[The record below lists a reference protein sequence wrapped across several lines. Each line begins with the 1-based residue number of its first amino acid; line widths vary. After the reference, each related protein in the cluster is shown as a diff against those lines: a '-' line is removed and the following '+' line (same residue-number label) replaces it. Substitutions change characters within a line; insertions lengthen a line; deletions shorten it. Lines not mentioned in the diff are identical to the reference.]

1 MTELPSP
8 YFQILICNVIK
19 EQKYLKLNCPINDR
33 NHQGKKP
40 ALHSFLFFGVNLP
53 GLKKGSHIGCRPQEG
68 NCSCGLMLLKKPT
81 LALKLTPYPFPSQ
94 MPSRHK
100 DPVVQLLSHVRLFV
114 TQWTAACQASVSFTV
129 SWSLLKLMSI
139 ESVMPSSHL
148 ILSPPSPSAFKLS
161 QHQSLFQ

>member
-1 MTELPSP
+1 MERGHQHSKCRELTELPSP

-19 EQKYLKLNCPINDR
+19 EQKYLKLNFPTNDR

-40 ALHSFLFFGVNLP
+40 ALHSFLFFGVSLP

-68 NCSCGLMLLKKPT
+68 NCSCGLTLLKKPT
-81 LALKLTPYPFPSQ
+81 LALKLTLTPSHLE

-114 TQWTAACQASVSFTV
+114 TQWTAAFQASLSFTI
-129 SWSLLKLMSI
+129 SCLNSC
-139 ESVMPSSHL
+139 P
-148 ILSPPSPSAFKLS
+148 LS
-161 QHQSLFQ
+161 Q